1 MLVHEYIIII
11 DCGVGAPVLGRYV
24 VDGLNVTEM
33 FFLNDNDKCVTS

>member
-1 MLVHEYIIII
+1 MSMLVHEYIIII

-33 FFLNDNDKCVTS
+33 FFSMIMKNV